1 MSYLHT
7 IIFFFAMILTGS
19 LPIPMHA
26 ADRALLIGIGNY
38 DTKQTG
44 WRKIHGDSDIALLT
58 PQLKKHGF
66 NVISLVNSQA
76 NKQNIVQSIKKL
88 AKECKAGDRVYLH
101 FSGHGQPV
109 IDCNDDEAGEY
120 DEAIVPYDAYRS
132 EGYAP
137 AVVTYHGENHLID
150 DELSHLLEAIR
161 DRIGA
166 KGQLFVVFDA
176 CYSRGLEK
184 GDNDLLEEVAP
195 EEIPEYFRGVSDYFI
210 PTDKG
215 YLNSI
220 KSPAKFKSGCVMAV
234 VSACRENERNFEY
247 KVGNQYYGVL
257 SYCLYR
263 LMLNNI
269 DFSYW
274 INYFQNGSYKSS
286 GCFLNIQHPTI
297 TIYK

>member
-1 MSYLHT
+1 MAYLR
-7 IIFFFAMILTGS
+7 IIILSIMILTGLACDS
-19 LPIPMHA
+19 IYA
-26 ADRALLIGIGNY
+26 SDRALLVGIGNY
-38 DTKQTG
+38 DTKKTD

-58 PQLKKHGF
+58 PQLKRHGF
-66 NVISLVNSQA
+66 TVTSLTNSQA
-76 NKQNIVQSIKKL
+76 TKKNITDAL
-88 AKECKAGDRVYLH
+88 NNLLKECKAGDRVYFH

-109 IDCNDDEAGEY
+109 IDCNGDEAREY

-137 AVVTYHGENHLID
+137 AVITYRGENHLID
-150 DELSHLLEAIR
+150 DEMSHLLEAIR
-161 DRIGA
+161 DRLGT

-184 GDNDLLEEVAP
+184 GDNDLLEDLDP

-210 PTDKG
+210 PTDKD

-220 KSPAKFKSGCVMAV
+220 KLPAKFKSGCVMVV

-247 KVGNQYYGVL
+247 KVGNHYYGTL

-263 LMLNNI
+263 LILNNT

-297 TIYK
+297 KIYK